1 MSRIDLLLKAYE
13 RRVSLPWQTGLSGA
27 ERVWFCRYDPPD
39 ERRLR
44 ARLIEFETRT
54 KAAGHTWGPL
64 IDVTTRFEDWLTQQE
79 YRDSYFEE
87 PDLLAP
93 ALDDFRQQLAEDL
106 RAGLSV
112 AAADSVTAILGV
124 GALFGVPGVSVS
136 GLMEQIAE
144 AVRGR
149 LMVFFP
155 GRHEQS
161 NYRLLDARDGWNYRA
176 ILIEAEGS

>member
-1 MSRIDLLLKAYE
+1 MSRIDSLLKAYA
-13 RRVSLPWQTGLSGA
+13 RRVSLPWQRGLSGG

-44 ARLIEFETRT
+44 ARLIEFETAT

-64 IDVTTRFEDWLTQQE
+64 LDVTRCFEEWLTEQE

-87 PDLLAP
+87 PGLLAP
-93 ALDDFRQQLAEDL
+93 ALDDFRQQLADGL
-106 RAGLSV
+106 RARLSDTADDSV
-112 AAADSVTAILGV
+112 AAILGA
-124 GALFGVPGVSVS
+124 GALFGIPGVSVS
-136 GLMEQIAE
+136 GLVEQITE
-144 AVRGR
+144 AARGR

-155 GRHEQS
+155 GKHEQS